1 MVVEAIKTV
10 HAFDVKEKSIAQLQA
25 ALESGEVTSVELVD
39 YYLQRIHQYDKKGP
53 CINSL
58 IMVNDKALD
67 EAKLLDEERK
77 EKGARGPL
85 HGIPVIL
92 KDNYDTFDM
101 PTTAGSVTL
110 KDSFPPQ
117 DATITK
123 QLRDAGAIFIAKAN
137 MHEYAYGISTIS
149 SLGGQTFNPYQ
160 LNRHPGGS
168 SGGTGAAIAANF
180 AAIGMGTDTGCSI
193 RNPSSY
199 NNLVGLRPSY
209 GLTSRAGIIPI
220 SSTQDVGGPMGRTVE
235 DVAIVMDVISG
246 EFDERDSITKLGVGK
261 APESYTEYLTAD
273 ALQGAKIGVLNQ
285 YFGTSELTMPTT
297 KVVKEALAQMEGAG
311 ATLVEMEIENLK
323 EIAAL
328 NISSYEFKK
337 ALNDYLSTLSNPP
350 VSSLEDILE
359 SGQITPAIVKELT
372 LGQNLDMEDEAYQ
385 KALEQREAFR
395 EKVEALMDALGIDVI
410 AYPTFQSPP
419 PLIGTEYREFNNGA
433 LSAVSGLPA
442 ISVPAGFTEDGL
454 PVGIEFAGRL
464 YGEAALIQLAYAFE
478 QLTKHR
484 TAPPTTP

>member
-1 MVVEAIKTV
+1 
-10 HAFDVKEKSIAQLQA
+10 
-25 ALESGEVTSVELVD
+25 
-39 YYLQRIHQYDKKGP
+39 
-53 CINSL
+53 
-58 IMVNDKALD
+58 
-67 EAKLLDEERK
+67 
-77 EKGARGPL
+77 
-85 HGIPVIL
+85 
-92 KDNYDTFDM
+92 
-101 PTTAGSVTL
+101 
-110 KDSFPPQ
+110 
-117 DATITK
+117 
-123 QLRDAGAIFIAKAN
+123 
-137 MHEYAYGISTIS
+137 
-149 SLGGQTFNPYQ
+149 
-160 LNRHPGGS
+160 
-168 SGGTGAAIAANF
+168 
-180 AAIGMGTDTGCSI
+180 
-193 RNPSSY
+193 
-199 NNLVGLRPSY
+199 
-209 GLTSRAGIIPI
+209 
-220 SSTQDVGGPMGRTVE
+220 MGRTVE
-235 DVAIVMDVISG
+235 DVAVVMDVISG
-246 EFDERDSITKLGVGK
+246 EFDERDSITELGVGK
-261 APESYTEYLTAD
+261 APGSYTDYLTAD

-311 ATLVEMEIENLK
+311 AALIEMEIENLE

-337 ALNDYLSTLSNPP
+337 ALNNYLSTLSNPP
-350 VSSLEDILE
+350 VSSLEEILE

-372 LGQNLDMEDEAYQ
+372 LGQSLDMEDEAYQ

-419 PLIGTEYREFNNGA
+419 PLIGKEYREFNNGA

-464 YGEAALIQLAYAFE
+464 YGEGTLIQLAYAFE